1 MATKYVW
8 AKNPRPPQLKL
19 ARSKKDELLAQVQAF
34 VAAHFTAHMQPP
46 PKNPRF
52 NYVTGYFVKWQGSY
66 IVVFARYACPSPNAI
81 SPSFDAPLARLGCFP
96 GDRFSLWARRHTDE
110 WIVIEDGITLN
121 KCFEALRTNPWFEQ

>member
-8 AKNPRPPQLKL
+8 AKNPRPPKLKL
-19 ARSKKDELLAQVQAF
+19 AQSKKDELLAQVQAF
-34 VAAHFTAHMQPP
+34 VAAHFTAHMRPP
-46 PKNPRF
+46 PKNPTF
-52 NYVTGYFVKWQGSY
+52 NYVTGYFAKWHGPY
-66 IVVFARYACPSPNAI
+66 IVIFARYACPGPNAI